1 MAKEVDKVVEYI
13 VCPIDKAALIDKKN
27 LWECTKC
34 GAKFKVNEGIPNL
47 IIDDAEL
54 PVNKS

>member
-1 MAKEVDKVVEYI
+1 MEKEIEYI
-13 VCPIDKAALIDKKN
+13 VCPIDKGKLIDKQN
-27 LWECTKC
+27 YWECKKC

-54 PVNKS
+54 PDKKS